1 LIYALKKIFFLI
13 MDILYAILNPSFT
26 GNSIVFSPQ
35 SKTVYLILI
44 SYISLIFSS
53 LILKFSYDYQKNYL
67 ELYLSSNSLVILATI
82 VFAIVNI
89 IQDSITL
96 SLGMVGA
103 LSIVRFRT
111 PVKSSFDLIYLFA
124 AIAIGVA
131 YGSGQVLLAI
141 IFSLLIILSILV
153 FLKKKTSI
161 IVEKKLGIFNLEL
174 KSIEQFNDLNK
185 MFKFVYAEYS
195 DQQSIFQ
202 IENNREEFLDYL
214 NKNKIKI
221 TSLIEQ

>member
-1 LIYALKKIFFLI
+1 
-13 MDILYAILNPSFT
+13 MDILFSLLNPSVAET
-26 GNSIVFSPQ
+26 SMVFSPQ

-44 SYISLIFSS
+44 SYIFLIFSS
-53 LILKFSYDYQKNYL
+53 LILKFSYDYQKDYL
-67 ELYLSSNSLVILATI
+67 ELYLNSNSLVILATI

-141 IFSLLIILSILV
+141 IFSLLIILSLVV
-153 FLKKKTSI
+153 FLKKKS
-161 IVEKKLGIFNLEL
+161 F
-174 KSIEQFNDLNK
+174 
-185 MFKFVYAEYS
+185 YY
-195 DQQSIFQ
+195 
-202 IENNREEFLDYL
+202 
-214 NKNKIKI
+214 
-221 TSLIEQ
+221 